1 MWSFF
6 IGFDHI
12 KNFPN
17 LILKNSVVTQMLPTT
32 AFITIFITKFNNL
45 GIECEQN
52 QFHFISEL
60 FGIKILFRILLAFP
74 RYLK

>member
-12 KNFPN
+12 KIFPN
-17 LILKNSVVTQMLPTT
+17 LILKKFTGDANASPTT

-52 QFHFISEL
+52 QFQEFSSMASQSPVKLEL
-60 FGIKILFRILLAFP
+60 N
-74 RYLK
+74 